1 MILLKTLKKKKKLGN
16 LSIVK
21 WDGLKSNPGVTN
33 DKKPRFVLSLLHPT
47 ANELLTEKS

>member
-1 MILLKTLKKKKKLGN
+1 MILLTTLKKKKKLGN

-21 WDGLKSNPGVTN
+21 WDGLKPNPGVTN
-33 DKKPRFVLSLLHPT
+33 DKKPRFVVSLLQPT